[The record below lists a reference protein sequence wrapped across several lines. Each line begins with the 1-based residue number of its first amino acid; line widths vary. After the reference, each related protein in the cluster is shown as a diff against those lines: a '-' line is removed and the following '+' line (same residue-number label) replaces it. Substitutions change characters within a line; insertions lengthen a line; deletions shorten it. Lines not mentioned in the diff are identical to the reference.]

1 MRARRNVAAFV
12 CGGAV
17 GILGGL
23 IGLGGAEYRLPLLL
37 GVFGF
42 SPLAAVIVNKAISF
56 VVVASALPF
65 RAGVIPFRSVLDAW
79 PTIMNLLSG
88 SLIGAWLGA
97 SCAARLRSDA
107 LRRGIAILLVRIA
120 TILLVAHEPTT
131 TSDPLLEGA
140 PLLVAGAVAG
150 LAIGFVAALLGVA
163 GGELLIPTLMLL
175 FGADIKLA
183 GSLSLAVSLP
193 TMVVGFARYSQDR
206 SFAVL
211 SENWSFVLAIAAGSI
226 VSALIG
232 GRLLGVVPNRV
243 LLPGLAMILNVSAI
257 KTWRHE

>member
-107 LRRGIAILLVRIA
+107 LRRGIAILLVIA
-120 TILLVAHEPTT
+120 TILLVAHEPT